1 MTDVKFYRCSH
12 CGNII
17 TKLTNSG
24 VPVVCCG
31 ESMTLLEANTND
43 AAATEKHVPVV
54 ETTNGLVTANVGAV
68 DHPMAPDHFIE
79 WIYLVTTRG
88 EELVRLQAG
97 EAPRA
102 DFTLTGGAEIV
113 AVYAYCNLHGL
124 WKA

>member
-1 MTDVKFYRCSH
+1 MVKFYRCAH
-12 CGNII
+12 CGNVI
-17 TKLTNSG
+17 TKLTDSG

-31 ESMTLLEANTND
+31 ESMGELIANTND
-43 AAATEKHVPVV
+43 VAATEKHVPVV
-54 ETTNGLVTANVGAV
+54 EVANELITVKVGEV
-68 DHPMAPDHFIE
+68 DHPMEPDHFIE
-79 WIYLVTTRG
+79 WIYLETTRG

-124 WKA
+124 WRA